1 MKSFLLILP
10 LISRIWASPTASDG
24 LSIFEDDS
32 IPVVDQPDLDSF
44 TISARDEDAH
54 LEKRGL
60 NLEYVLFDVTF
71 DGYNQG
77 NWQSWRV
84 RGELLVVRQ
93 IPSPG
98 TTNGANPVDVV
109 IAIGSP
115 AVSPVAGSIRYT
127 TNRYLN
133 PFIGGSRDITRTDF
147 ARVSTTASSVTV
159 SVDTSIAAANQ
170 LSIFNARSGA
180 LANVYNPASGGFN
193 LAFWKNGQVTG
204 KISFTGRAPISGG
217 QAPYRAIIS
226 GGVKQ
231 KGKIWL

>member
-1 MKSFLLILP
+1 MKTSLFLIP
-10 LISRIWASPTASDG
+10 LFSLIWASPAAADG

-32 IPVVDQPDLDSF
+32 IPVEDQPKLESF
-44 TISARDEDAH
+44 TFSGHDED
-54 LEKRGL
+54 KRLAKRAL
-60 NLEYVLFDVTF
+60 NLEYILLDVTF
-71 DGYNQG
+71 DGYNKG
-77 NWQSWRV
+77 NWQGWRV
-84 RGELLVVRQ
+84 RGELLVIRP

-98 TTNGANPVDVV
+98 TTNGPNPVDVV

-133 PFIGGSRDITRTDF
+133 VFIGGRKDTTRVDF

-170 LSIFNARSGA
+170 LSIFNARSGS
-180 LANVYNPASGGFN
+180 LANIYNPASGGFS

-204 KISFTGRAPISGG
+204 KIGLVGRSPTSGG
-217 QAPYRAIIS
+217 QAPYVASIS
-226 GGVKQ
+226 GLVKQ